1 MIAGPTASGKS
12 QLAIDL
18 ATRMDAEVINAD
30 AMQLYAD
37 LNILTARPQPDEM
50 AGVPHHLYG
59 VIGAAHRASVSQWL
73 DLAAAAMAEMRG
85 RGKIPII
92 VGGTGMYL
100 GAAITGIAPV
110 PDVPTHVHEECSDL
124 YDNIGGAA
132 FKAQLAVDDPVIA
145 ARLADG
151 DRQRLIRALGVLRAS
166 GTPLSTWQAQPHKG
180 ALKGRP
186 LMLAKLLPRETLYA
200 RIDAR
205 FDLMLASGALDEV
218 RRLAQRKLDPGLP
231 CMKALGVTMLQAVLE
246 GSMTQEDANN
256 LSKRDSRHY
265 AKRQMTWL
273 RNNYNTKMTIN
284 EKLSESLF
292 KKIFSYIR

>member
-1 MIAGPTASGKS
+1 M
-12 QLAIDL
+12 
-18 ATRMDAEVINAD
+18 
-30 AMQLYAD
+30 
-37 LNILTARPQPDEM
+37 
-50 AGVPHHLYG
+50 
-59 VIGAAHRASVSQWL
+59 
-73 DLAAAAMAEMRG
+73 
-85 RGKIPII
+85 
-92 VGGTGMYL
+92 
-100 GAAITGIAPV
+100 
-110 PDVPTHVHEECSDL
+110 
-124 YDNIGGAA
+124 
-132 FKAQLAVDDPVIA
+132 
-145 ARLADG
+145 
-151 DRQRLIRALGVLRAS
+151 
-166 GTPLSTWQAQPHKG
+166 LS
-180 ALKGRP
+180 
-186 LMLAKLLPRETLYA
+186 KLLPRETLYA